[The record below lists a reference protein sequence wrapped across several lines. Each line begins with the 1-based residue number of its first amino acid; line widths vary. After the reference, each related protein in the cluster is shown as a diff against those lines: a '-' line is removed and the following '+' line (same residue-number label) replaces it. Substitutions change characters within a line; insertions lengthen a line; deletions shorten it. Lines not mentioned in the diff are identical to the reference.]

1 MVSPTF
7 VARGSLSRSRFPASA
22 CGCGCRVRAS
32 TDRPA
37 RAALIEVLEPSP
49 HRVAPPCPHFGPQ
62 PTRTPPCGGCAWQHI
77 AYPEQL
83 RIKTE
88 TVSRA
93 LRAAVPDAPPV
104 KPMLTATPDPWGF
117 RHKVHFAFGDSGG
130 RLTMGHLARGSRRV
144 CPWKSVACTPVL
156 ATQWPSRCATS
167 CRRAGVRGWEPGKPT
182 QAALRGVAVRVG
194 HASHETLATLVVAH
208 DRDRTLRATTRR
220 VLGEGAV
227 GGLHLNVHQR
237 DDGMIFGAATRK
249 LRGIDRLREDVAG
262 VSFLIS
268 PTAFFQTNVAA
279 AELLVRLVLEAVPAD
294 VPVLD
299 LYAGAGLFAL
309 TLAKRGH
316 TVTAVEESRDAVA
329 DGQAS
334 QRLNHIPEGR
344 CRWIAAPVEASV
356 KKLTAAGA
364 VVLDPPR
371 DGCAPGCPRS
381 RVRRARPSD
390 GRLRVLQPRHAGPG
404 SRGHRAARLRGAVG
418 PARGHVSAHAAH
430 RDRCGI
436 AETVVA
442 GLQAPELGSSYGA
455 QLTIAPMIER
465 ESVTRLTRN
474 CLPSRDTS
482 YS

>member
-1 MVSPTF
+1 M
-7 VARGSLSRSRFPASA
+7 
-22 CGCGCRVRAS
+22 
-32 TDRPA
+32 
-37 RAALIEVLEPSP
+37 
-49 HRVAPPCPHFGPQ
+49 
-62 PTRTPPCGGCAWQHI
+62 
-77 AYPEQL
+77 
-83 RIKTE
+83 
-88 TVSRA
+88 
-93 LRAAVPDAPPV
+93 
-104 KPMLTATPDPWGF
+104 
-117 RHKVHFAFGDSGG
+117 
-130 RLTMGHLARGSRRV
+130 
-144 CPWKSVACTPVL
+144 L

-344 CRWIAAPVEASV
+344 CRWVAAPVEASV
-356 KKLTAAGA
+356 KKLPAAGA

-371 DGCAPGCPRS
+371 EGCAQGVLD
-381 RVRRARPSD
+381 RVFGARAPVMAVYVSCNPD
-390 GRLRVLQPRHAGPG
+390 TLGRDLA
-404 SRGHRAARLRGAVG
+404 GHRAARLPGAVG
-418 PARGHVSAHAAH
+418 ATRGHVSAHATH
-430 RDRCGI
+430 RDRRGTVADELIATFGCSDWHNRSSRIRSGFAGLRRSVLDYPI
-436 AETVVA
+436 AEDLREGHLEAEEGA
-442 GLQAPELGSSYGA
+442 GEVSTSFASSVNSIARAKWSAP
-455 QLTIAPMIER
+455 R
-465 ESVTRLTRN
+465 R
-474 CLPSRDTS
+474 
-482 YS
+482 